1 MGKLTNIGH
10 ATSDDIFI
18 RGLNLADEIIGK
30 MDFVDVVYLLITGRK
45 PEANE
50 KRMVNALLVTGT
62 DHGFTPSSIS
72 ARLTYLGS
80 PESLQGAM
88 AAGLLGAGDRFL
100 GAMQKTTELLV
111 EHIGE
116 LTENSTDKD
125 FLEQADKII
134 ALCKSQRRPIT
145 GVGHPI
151 HINGDPRTP
160 RLRQLSKECGY
171 YGKFWRLMDAISE
184 RLLAAGKN
192 LPLNAVGCVGAIIAD
207 MDLDPIIGR
216 GLAIVG
222 RSAGLLGHIYE
233 ETKEPVGQKL
243 WDAVLLADE

>member
-10 ATSDDIFI
+10 ATTDEIFI
-18 RGLNLADEIIGK
+18 RGLNLADDIIGK
-30 MDFVDVVYLLITGRK
+30 LDFVDIVYLLIAGRK

-50 KRMVNALLVTGT
+50 KRMINALLVTGT

-80 PESLQGAM
+80 PESLQGAV

-111 EHIGE
+111 EHIDE
-116 LTENSTDKD
+116 LDDQSTDEE
-125 FLEQADKII
+125 FLARADSVI
-134 ALCKSQRRPIT
+134 ATCKSAGRPIT

-160 RLRQLSKECGY
+160 RLRQLSEECGY
-171 YGKFWRLMDAISE
+171 YGKHWRLMDAISE

-207 MDLDPIIGR
+207 MGLDPLIGR
-216 GLAIVG
+216 GLAIIG

-233 ETKEPVGQKL
+233 ETTRPAGQKL